1 MCPVPRTK
9 SEVVSE
15 PGSGETGSGKK
26 YSSESVMSAE
36 ACRIVN
42 LERFFNVDEETS
54 AWQLSNVDVDWSM
67 KLNRNL
73 AANCR
78 NISDEVFPG
87 IHLGDR

>member
-1 MCPVPRTK
+1 MCPVPRTNK
-9 SEVVSE
+9 D
-15 PGSGETGSGKK
+15 
-26 YSSESVMSAE
+26 SVDTNGNAASVA
-36 ACRIVN
+36 ADSDP
-42 LERFFNVDEETS
+42 RFFNRHMFYNDREETS
-54 AWQLSNVDVDWSM
+54 AFQLSQVDVDWSM